1 MNALSGIRQ
10 PEIPAAADSRVSA
23 MGGVS
28 QNGKEQSPLSKK
40 QSGRHVSAV
49 VRRGCTH
56 KCQEGKVLD
65 ADRIKAAEVDAMQ
78 EMILCPLRDS
88 RLKKPSESSE
98 FPAR

>member
-1 MNALSGIRQ
+1 MKQ
-10 PEIPAAADSRVSA
+10 PETPAAADSRVRA
-23 MGGVS
+23 IGGVP
-28 QNGKEQSPLSKK
+28 QNGKEHNPLPKK
-40 QSGRHVSAV
+40 LRGRHASAV

-65 ADRIKAAEVDAMQ
+65 ADRIEAAEVDAMQ
-78 EMILCPLRDS
+78 EMMFGPLRDS